1 MELRSSSMTGLEK
14 IARGFAVSVRQTTDG
29 AEDYSVSYSPRALQL
44 ARGNGGASRRVPAD
58 FKAAV
63 QIEDENTVVR
73 WENAPQDPEATLEDF
88 EKDSRDRVRLLHDWL
103 IRLSSLTHAVETWV
117 KQLGWSTKWIEKP
130 LEDSQ
135 IGKYNAPCLLMQ
147 EETTKVLLE
156 PIARSAPGTEG
167 LVDLY
172 LMPGYDDIASLY
184 YYGNRWNLHYVARDQ
199 KVVANIRDAE
209 AKPLTKASLRKI
221 LDGMRQNAQ

>member
-1 MELRSSSMTGLEK
+1 MTGLEK
-14 IARGFAVSVRQTTDG
+14 IARGFTVNIRQSAEGADG
-29 AEDYSVSYSPRALQL
+29 YHVSYAPRGLQSI
-44 ARGNGGASRRVPAD
+44 RGNGGVVRKVSAD

-63 QIEDENTVVR
+63 QIKEDDTVVR
-73 WENAPQDPEATLEDF
+73 WENIPQDPEATLEDF

-103 IRLSSLTHAVETWV
+103 IRLSALTRTVETWV
-117 KQLGWSTKWIEKP
+117 KQLGWSTKRIEKP

-135 IGKYNAPCLLMQ
+135 IGKYKAPCLLMQ

-199 KVVANIRDAE
+199 KVVADIRDAE
-209 AKPLTKASLRKI
+209 ARPLTKASLRKI
-221 LDGMRQNAQ
+221 LEGMRQNAQ

>member
-1 MELRSSSMTGLEK
+1 MTGLEK
-14 IARGFAVSVRQTTDG
+14 IARGFTVNIRQSAEGTDG
-29 AEDYSVSYSPRALQL
+29 YQVSYAPRGLQSV
-44 ARGNGGASRRVPAD
+44 RGNGGASRRVPSG

-63 QIEDENTVVR
+63 QIKDDDAVVR

-103 IRLSSLTHAVETWV
+103 VRLSSLGRIVEAWV

-135 IGKYNAPCLLMQ
+135 IGKYKAPCLLMQ

-156 PIARSAPGTEG
+156 PIARSAAGTEG

-184 YYGNRWNLHYVARDQ
+184 YYGNRWNLHYVAQDQ
-199 KVVANIRDAE
+199 KVVGNIRDAQ
-209 AKPLTKASLRKI
+209 AKPLTKASLRKV
-221 LDGMRQNAQ
+221 LEEMSQNAQ